1 MIKDNYY
8 IKIEEQLKNIPKG
21 SFLVKKH
28 HLYQNESVLKE
39 ENFNSFSDGK
49 GMTEIFYIFPGIE
62 VFLNYFFASR
72 FEFHHHPLKKVMQ
85 INHCN
90 YGRLGWKIKNGH
102 SIYVGSGDLS
112 VHTLDSCAESEML
125 LPLCYY
131 EGIAI
136 SVDIKKIAEN
146 PLEIL
151 QDANVN
157 GETLLKKFCKGGK
170 ITALPASDKINHIF
184 SEIYNLPK
192 EICIP
197 YFKLKVQELL
207 IFLNMLDISE
217 KKELNQYF
225 SQQVE
230 IIKEI
235 HKQLTQNIDKRF
247 TIEELSKQYLINISS
262 LKAIFK
268 AVYGLPLASYMKEYR
283 IKYAAELLRNKDDT
297 IAEIAASVGYES
309 QSKFTK
315 TFKDIMKVLPT
326 EYRKQ
331 YKETIHTNK

>member
-8 IKIEEQLKNIPKG
+8 MKIEKQLKHIPKG
-21 SFLVKKH
+21 NLLIKKH
-28 HLYQNESVLKE
+28 HLYQNETVLKT
-39 ENFNSFSDGK
+39 ENFNSFSDGR
-49 GMTEIFYIFPGIE
+49 GMTEIFYIFPGID
-62 VFLNYFFASR
+62 VSLNYFFANH
-72 FEFHHHPLKKVMQ
+72 FEFHHHPFKKVIQ

-90 YGRLGWKIKNGH
+90 YGRLGWKMKNGH
-102 SIYVGSGDLS
+102 SIYMGSGDLS

-125 LPLCYY
+125 LPLGYY

-136 SVDIKKIAEN
+136 SIDIKKMTEN

-151 QDANVN
+151 QEAKVDV
-157 GETLLKKFCKGGK
+157 EQLLKKFCKEKK
-170 ITALPASDKINHIF
+170 ITAIPASDKINHIF
-184 SEIYNLPK
+184 SEMYNLPK
-192 EICIP
+192 EMYVP

-207 IFLNMLDISE
+207 IFLNMLDMSE

-235 HKQLTQNIDKRF
+235 HKQITQNIDKRF
-247 TIEELSKQYLINISS
+247 TIDELSKQYLINTSS
-262 LKAIFK
+262 LKTIFK

-297 IAEIAASVGYES
+297 IAEIAAAVGYES

-315 TFKDIMKVLPT
+315 TFKDIMDILPT

-331 YKETIHTNK
+331 YKKTIHTNK